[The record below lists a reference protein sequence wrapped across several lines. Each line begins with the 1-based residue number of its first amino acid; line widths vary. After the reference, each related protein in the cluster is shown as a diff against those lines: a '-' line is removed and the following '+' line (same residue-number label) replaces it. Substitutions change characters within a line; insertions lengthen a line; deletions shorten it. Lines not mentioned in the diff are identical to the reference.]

1 MTAMFEA
8 ELHTRPVA
16 LERPVVVVLAD
27 ALPVVW
33 DGPHFAVVEALGLR
47 PDAFDEQYVVM

>member
-1 MTAMFEA
+1 MFEA